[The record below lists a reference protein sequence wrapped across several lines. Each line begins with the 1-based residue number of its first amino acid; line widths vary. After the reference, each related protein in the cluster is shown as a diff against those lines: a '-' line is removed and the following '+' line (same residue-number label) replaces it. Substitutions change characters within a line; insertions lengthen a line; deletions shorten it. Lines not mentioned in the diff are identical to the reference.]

1 MKLECKPLLE
11 GIMAY
16 WEEMQEAA
24 SYTAILYINDT
35 IISRRTIQRG
45 ELYCSFKGLATI
57 DGMYE
62 ELLASKIANYI
73 VKHCYTYG
81 IGKKFGTINAP
92 TGRDYYVQI
101 IAENRNGEIIDASEK
116 VKCAVKEF

>member
-16 WEEMQEAA
+16 WEETQEAA
-24 SYTAILYINDT
+24 SYTAVLYINDT

-45 ELYCSFKGLATI
+45 ELYCSFKGLAAVDGQTRSTI
-57 DGMYE
+57 RSAAVSTVPVVGRYG
-62 ELLASKIANYI
+62 
-73 VKHCYTYG
+73 VKSTHS
-81 IGKKFGTINAP
+81 GK
-92 TGRDYYVQI
+92 DYYVQI
-101 IAENRNGEIIDASEK
+101 LAENRNGEIIDASDK

>member
-16 WEEMQEAA
+16 WEESQEAA

-45 ELYCSFKGLATI
+45 ELYCSFKGLAAV
-57 DGMYE
+57 DGQTKSTVKSVSTE
-62 ELLASKIANYI
+62 IAPVVGRYI
-73 VKHCYTYG
+73 GVPAHS
-81 IGKKFGTINAP
+81 GK
-92 TGRDYYVQI
+92 DYYVQI
-101 IAENRNGEIIDASEK
+101 IAENRNGEIIDASKK

>member
-1 MKLECKPLLE
+1 MELECNPLLE

-16 WEEMQEAA
+16 WEETQEAA

-45 ELYCSFKGLATI
+45 ELYCSFKGLARVDIKKSAVMST
-57 DGMYE
+57 
-62 ELLASKIANYI
+62 ASHAGRFGETPT
-73 VKHCYTYG
+73 HS
-81 IGKKFGTINAP
+81 GK
-92 TGRDYYVQI
+92 DYYVQI
-101 IAENRNGEIIDASEK
+101 IAENRNGEIIDASKK

>member
-16 WEEMQEAA
+16 WEETQEAA

-45 ELYCSFKGLATI
+45 ELYCSFKGLAAV
-57 DGMYE
+57 DGQTT
-62 ELLASKIANYI
+62 STVKSVSTGYI
-73 VKHCYTYG
+73 GMPAHS
-81 IGKKFGTINAP
+81 GK
-92 TGRDYYVQI
+92 DYYVQI
-101 IAENRNGEIIDASEK
+101 LAENRNGEIIDASEK

>member
-16 WEEMQEAA
+16 WEETQEAA
-24 SYTAILYINDT
+24 SYTAVLYINDT

-45 ELYCSFKGLATI
+45 ELYCSFKGLAAV
-57 DGMYE
+57 DGQTR
-62 ELLASKIANYI
+62 SKISSAAMSTVHVVGRYI
-73 VKHCYTYG
+73 GTPAHS
-81 IGKKFGTINAP
+81 GK
-92 TGRDYYVQI
+92 DYYVQI

-116 VKCAVKEF
+116 VKSAVKEF

>member
-16 WEEMQEAA
+16 WEESQEAA

-45 ELYCSFKGLATI
+45 ELYCSFKGLAAV
-57 DGMYE
+57 DGQTTSTVKSVSTE
-62 ELLASKIANYI
+62 I
-73 VKHCYTYG
+73 VPVAG
-81 IGKKFGTINAP
+81 RRIGMSAHSGK
-92 TGRDYYVQI
+92 DYYVQI
-101 IAENRNGEIIDASEK
+101 IAENRNGEIIDASKK
-116 VKCAVKEF
+116 VKSAVKEF